1 MRFRT
6 GIMIVLI
13 CFNPDSPNITSLC
26 PRNPHVWLTSLVK
39 IPRKKHTLIQTLAMQ
54 YPC

>member
-1 MRFRT
+1 
-6 GIMIVLI
+6 MIVLI

-26 PRNPHVWLTSLVK
+26 LRNPHVWLASLVT
-39 IPRKKHTLIQTLAMQ
+39 IPEKKKHTLIQTLAMQ